1 MALSIRAIDGPMGA
15 IVTGWRPEVN
25 LGDGELATIKEA
37 LRNRLVLV
45 FRGQPEIA
53 DLDLIR
59 LAARFGDLLK
69 GSEFLRDAGDHPEIL
84 PVTNILDDK
93 GIPKGTGESNKIDW
107 HSDYSYVDR
116 VGKESF
122 LNAVILPK
130 HPPRTS
136 FTDQYHALESLPA
149 SQVEALRSLKAF
161 HSVTNIVAGDE
172 IEARIGETF
181 RAKVAR
187 DEELGISRP
196 PIPEA
201 EHPIVVR
208 HPDSGRELLY
218 VSPQIT
224 RHVVDMARSESD
236 ALLRELHEHSTR
248 PEFVYHH
255 EWQTGDLVLFDTLG
269 TMHKRDPW
277 DASEPRYM
285 RQLSTVT
292 LLDRP

>member
-1 MALSIRAIDGPMGA
+1 MGA
-15 IVTGWRPEVN
+15 IVTGWRPDED
-25 LGDGELATIKEA
+25 LGEGELATIREA
-37 LRNRLVLV
+37 LREHLVLV

-59 LAARFGDLLK
+59 FAGRFGDLLR
-69 GSEFLRDAGDHPEIL
+69 GSEFLRDAGEHPEIL
-84 PVTNILDDK
+84 PVTNMLDEK
-93 GIPKGTGESNKIDW
+93 GIPRGTGESNEIDW

-130 HPPRTS
+130 QPPRTS
-136 FTDQYHALESLPA
+136 FTSQYRALESLPP
-149 SQVEALRSLKAF
+149 SRIESLRSLRAF
-161 HSVTNIVAGDE
+161 HSVTDLVAGDGVDAE
-172 IEARIGETF
+172 IGKTF

-196 PIPEA
+196 PIPQA
-201 EHPIVVR
+201 EHPIIVR

-224 RHVVDMARSESD
+224 RYVVGMARDESD
-236 ALLRELHEHSTR
+236 ALLRELHDHSTR

-255 EWQTGDLVLFDTLG
+255 DWEVGDLVLFDTLG
-269 TMHKRDPW
+269 TMHRRDPW
-277 DASEPRYM
+277 DALEPRYM
-285 RQLSTVT
+285 RQLSTVFR
-292 LLDRP
+292 LE

>member
-1 MALSIRAIDGPMGA
+1 MTLSIRPIDGPIGA
-15 IVTGWRPEVN
+15 IVTGWKSDSDLE
-25 LGDGELATIKEA
+25 DDELASVKTA
-37 LRNRLVLV
+37 LRERLVLV

-59 LAARFGDLLK
+59 FAGRFGDLLK

-84 PVTNILDDK
+84 PVTNMLDGN
-93 GIPKGTGESNKIDW
+93 GIPKGTGESNSIGW

-122 LNAVILPK
+122 LNAVILPE

-136 FTDQYHALESLPA
+136 FTDQYRALETLPT
-149 SQVEALRSLKAF
+149 SKIDVLRALKAF
-161 HSVTNIVAGDE
+161 HSVTKIVTGDE
-172 IEARIGETF
+172 IDSGIGERF

-201 EHPIVVR
+201 QHPIIVR
-208 HPDSGRELLY
+208 HPESGRELLY

-224 RHVVDMARSESD
+224 RYVVGMPRDESD

-255 EWQTGDLVLFDTLG
+255 EWEIGDLVVFDTLG
-269 TMHKRDPW
+269 TMHKRDAW
-277 DASEPRYM
+277 DSREPRYM
-285 RQLSTVT
+285 RQLSTVCR
-292 LLDRP
+292 LESS

>member
-1 MALSIRAIDGPMGA
+1 MSLSIEEIDGPMGA
-15 IVTGWRPEVN
+15 IVTSWSSETD
-25 LGDGELATIKEA
+25 LSDDELATINEA
-37 LRNRLVLV
+37 LRKRLVLV

-59 LAARFGDLLK
+59 FAARFGDLLK
-69 GSEFLRDAGDHPEIL
+69 GSEFLRDAGEYAEIL
-84 PVTNILDDK
+84 PVTNILDEN

-107 HSDYSYVDR
+107 HSDYSYVDL

-122 LNAVILPK
+122 LNAVILPE

-136 FTDQYHALESLPA
+136 FTDQYRALESVPA
-149 SQVEALRSLKAF
+149 KTLEALRPLKAF
-161 HSVTNIVAGDE
+161 HSVTDIVAGDE
-172 IEARIGETF
+172 IDAEIGETF

-187 DEELGISRP
+187 DEDRGISRP
-196 PIPEA
+196 PLPEA
-201 EHPIVVR
+201 EHPIIVR

-224 RHVVDMARSESD
+224 RHVVGMARDESD
-236 ALLRELHEHSTR
+236 ALLSELYEYSTR

-255 EWQTGDLVLFDTLG
+255 EWELGDLVLFDTLG
-269 TMHKRDPW
+269 TLHKRDPW

-285 RQLSTVT
+285 RQLSTVCR
-292 LLDRP
+292 LE